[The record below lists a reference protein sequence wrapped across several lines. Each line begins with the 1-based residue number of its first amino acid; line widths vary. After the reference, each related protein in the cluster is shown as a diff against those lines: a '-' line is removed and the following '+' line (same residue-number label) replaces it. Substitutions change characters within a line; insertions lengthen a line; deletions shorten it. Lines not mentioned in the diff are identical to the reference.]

1 MSLFDR
7 ITPVILT
14 WNEEANIGRTLAML
28 GWAREVVVVDSGS
41 TDSTLAI
48 CKGYANVRVV
58 SRDFDC
64 HSNQWNAAVHD
75 TGITT
80 DWVLALDADY
90 VLTAE
95 LVDEI
100 KALSPADTVNGY
112 RMGFRYCV
120 DGHQL
125 SGTLYPPV
133 VTLYRRALGRYIQD
147 GHTQRLQIAGLVGQ
161 LQHKANHDDRKPL
174 GRWLQSQVRYA
185 ELECAL
191 LLSRSWGQLRWPD
204 RLRSLIVITPWL
216 VPLYCLT
223 LGQGWRD
230 GRPGLYYALQ
240 RGIAES
246 VLSLILLKHK
256 FTGAKP

>member
-1 MSLFDR
+1 MSLSAH

-28 GWAREVVVVDSGS
+28 TWAREVVVVDSGS

-48 CKGYANVRVV
+48 CAGFANVRVV
-58 SRDFDC
+58 PHAFDC
-64 HSNQWNAAVHD
+64 HSNQWNFAVHD
-75 TGITT
+75 TGISSE
-80 DWVLALDADY
+80 WVLALDADY
-90 VLTAE
+90 VLTQA

-100 KALSPADTVNGY
+100 AALQPAATTMGY

-120 DGHQL
+120 EGHQL

-133 VTLYRRALGRYIQD
+133 ITLYRRARGRYVQD
-147 GHTQRLQIAGLVGQ
+147 GHTQRLQIDGDIAGL
-161 LQHKANHDDRKPL
+161 QHRAQHDDRKPL
-174 GRWLQSQVRYA
+174 ARWLQSQVRYA
-185 ELECAL
+185 ELECAHMA
-191 LLSRSWGQLRWPD
+191 SRSWQQLRWPD

-223 LGQGWRD
+223 FGQGFRD

-240 RGIAES
+240 RGIAEA
-246 VLSLILLKHK
+246 VLSLLLLKHK